1 MAYIRY
7 RKRFTVVFI
16 SRVFGIGV
24 ESNAKDFH
32 LKSQAQECLE
42 RLKVMFKTTYINGY
56 VRTNGRERKAS

>member
-1 MAYIRY
+1 MTNTKY

-16 SRVFGIGV
+16 SRVLGIAV

-32 LKSQAQECLE
+32 LKSQAEDCLE

-56 VRTNGRERKAS
+56 VRTNGRERRA